1 MQLYLSFVTVLP
13 KIFSINSNMVFL
25 RLIFAL
31 KAIAAVQSEL
41 INCDQPVIGKQLC
54 KVNKTMGNKIIE
66 LWPDLFSYETPL
78 NVFSLLTVD
87 SIPEFNENEGTITV
101 NAILKL
107 VWNDT
112 RIKFKSDDPEA

>member
-1 MQLYLSFVTVLP
+1 MAF
-13 KIFSINSNMVFL
+13 KW
-25 RLIFAL
+25 LIFTYQT
-31 KAIAAVQSEL
+31 IATVQSDL
-41 INCDQPVIGKQLC
+41 ISCDQPVIGKQLC

-78 NVFSLLTVD
+78 NVSSLLTVD

>member
-1 MQLYLSFVTVLP
+1 MQVYLSFVTVLP
-13 KIFSINSNMVFL
+13 KIFSINSNMVFS

-31 KAIAAVQSEL
+31 KAIAAVRSEL

-78 NVFSLLTVD
+78 NVSSLLTVD

>member
-1 MQLYLSFVTVLP
+1 MQVYLSFVTVLP

-31 KAIAAVQSEL
+31 KAIAAVHSEL

-78 NVFSLLTVD
+78 NVSSLLTVD

>member
-1 MQLYLSFVTVLP
+1 
-13 KIFSINSNMVFL
+13 MVFL

-78 NVFSLLTVD
+78 KHTLQISMR
-87 SIPEFNENEGTITV
+87 
-101 NAILKL
+101 
-107 VWNDT
+107 DT
-112 RIKFKSDDPEA
+112 NRNIHS

>member
-25 RLIFAL
+25 RLIFAF

-41 INCDQPVIGKQLC
+41 INCDQPALGKQLC

-66 LWPDLFSYETPL
+66 LWPDLFSYETPMM
-78 NVFSLLTVD
+78 VSSLLTVD

>member
-1 MQLYLSFVTVLP
+1 MQVYLSFVIVLP

-31 KAIAAVQSEL
+31 KAIAAVRSEL